1 MDADSPHHRVK
12 IARRNTNWRPCF
24 LPAYDDVTLSPKLS
38 SRARA
43 RPVPAVAAGVSTGAV
58 THIDIV
64 VNYGVDANSC
74 VARIDKNGRVA

>member
-1 MDADSPHHRVK
+1 MPRDVAARNRTAVEGDGAPSPQL
-12 IARRNTNWRPCF
+12 A
-24 LPAYDDVTLSPKLS
+24 

-64 VNYGVDANSC
+64 VNYGVDANLC